1 MRMRYFSFLSLVL
14 AAGFLVVASQAFAAF
29 DIANL
34 ALGVGIGMLVVS
46 LGIAGLYRRHLPSV
60 IAAAL
65 AAVVSV
71 WMVVASQIFSLA
83 TVQNLT
89 FAEAL
94 GIVGL
99 AITGLTAHE
108 LTTER
113 IVHALAPHDAQQ
125 QQDYEHNGRPLEP
138 LAG

>member
-1 MRMRYFSFLSLVL
+1 MRIRYFSFLSLAL

-29 DIANL
+29 DMANL

-60 IAAAL
+60 ISAAA
-65 AAVVSV
+65 AAVVSA
-71 WMVVASQIFSLA
+71 WMIVASQVFSLG

-99 AITGLTAHE
+99 AIAGLTAHE

-113 IVHALAPHDAQQ
+113 VVHALAPHRAQEQ
-125 QQDYEHNGRPLEP
+125 HDYEHNGRPLEP
-138 LAG
+138 LAS